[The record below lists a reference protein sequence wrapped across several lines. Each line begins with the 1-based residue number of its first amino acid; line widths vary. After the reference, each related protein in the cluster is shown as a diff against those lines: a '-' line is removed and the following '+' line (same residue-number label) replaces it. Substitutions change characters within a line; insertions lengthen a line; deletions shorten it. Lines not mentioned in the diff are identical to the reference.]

1 MISLTLIAFG
11 FLLLPGGAALFQAVQ
26 QAPEGYEDEQGFHE
40 WIRPQPQ
47 GTWRGLAATKV
58 ARVSRPVC
66 PFSTGRETR
75 ATSATPTSVPPRQP
89 PRPCH
94 FRNPHAHATEY
105 HNQVSL

>member
-47 GTWRGLAATKV
+47 GTWRGLAAT
-58 ARVSRPVC
+58 
-66 PFSTGRETR
+66 
-75 ATSATPTSVPPRQP
+75 SATPTSVPLP
-89 PRPCH
+89 
-94 FRNPHAHATEY
+94 
-105 HNQVSL
+105 